1 MSSHPSLSNAPELKV
16 VQCAEPRDYLRHI
29 VPKRL
34 ADDYSPDENFFATTP
49 SHPSLSDVPEL
60 TAVERAGPRGYLRYV
75 FPMRLAD
82 DYNPDQVFDVLKSGY
97 KAACQRVGVMASEA
111 VPDPDAKQANTLKLQ
126 RLPEDQVGHMGYKD
140 LRDSDLYPWDYE
152 ALKAKHFPIV
162 AFDADLLMPGPL
174 WPEPEKRLPISLAQ
188 ANFIRGGVLIGWN
201 AFHMV
206 GDATTYLTWTRIW
219 AEECR
224 HSQGLEIPNPLIIDD
239 AMLADRQRVTRPSG
253 NNKGRVEDHP
263 EYTILPFTP
272 TGTSPAM
279 LSTTFRGQVFYF
291 SPQSLAAL
299 KAEAAPANATR
310 ATDQRWI
317 STNDAFSALMWRTAV
332 AVQAPISSLGED
344 EDATSVFNIAVNGR
358 TRTDP
363 PIHPQTLGCFLQ
375 YISVSAPI
383 REILGSLNLA
393 DLAVMIRKEIL
404 LRLTN
409 QFTDDVVTLIN
420 QLEDVTRLVPTAY
433 LDVLG
438 KTSVQTSWA
447 EFDLATVEW
456 GPLLG
461 DKIEYVRC
469 PNTGILPGCHVV
481 LPTLPNGG
489 VEVVFGT
496 EGELLQKVLEDPLW
510 AKFAKPR

>member
-1 MSSHPSLSNAPELKV
+1 MSLHPALRDVPELTAV
-16 VQCAEPRDYLRHI
+16 ERAGPRGYLRH
-29 VPKRL
+29 VFPMRL
-34 ADDYSPDENFFATTP
+34 PDN
-49 SHPSLSDVPEL
+49 SHPLLRDVPEL

-75 FPMRLAD
+75 FPMRLPD
-82 DYNPDQVFDVLKSGY
+82 DCNLDEVLNVIKSGY
-97 KAACQRVGVMASEA
+97 KATCQRIGVMASEA
-111 VPDPDAKQANTLKLQ
+111 VPDPHARQANTLKLQ
-126 RLPEDQVGHMGYKD
+126 RLPNDQVGIMRYKD
-140 LRDSDLYPWDYE
+140 LRDPEVYPWDYK
-152 ALKAKHFPIV
+152 ALKAKHFPIA

-174 WPEPEKRLPISLAQ
+174 WPEPGKRPPISLAQ
-188 ANFIRGGVLIGWN
+188 VNFIRGGVLIGWN
-201 AFHMV
+201 VFHMV

-224 HSQGLEIPNPLIIDD
+224 RLQGLQIPDPFVVDD
-239 AMLADRQRVTRPSG
+239 AMVTDRQHVTQPSG
-253 NNKGRVEDHP
+253 NNKGRAEDHP
-263 EYTILPFTP
+263 EYTVLPFTP
-272 TGTSPAM
+272 TGASPAM

-291 SPQSLAAL
+291 SPESLSAL
-299 KAEAAPANATR
+299 KAEAAPANATIE
-310 ATDQRWI
+310 TDQQWI

-332 AVQAPISSLGED
+332 AVQAPLDSLGED
-344 EDATSVFNIAVNGR
+344 EDASSVFNMAVNGR

-363 PIHPQTLGCFLQ
+363 PVHPQTLGCFLQ

-383 REILGSLNLA
+383 RDILGSLSLA
-393 DLAVMIRKEIL
+393 DLAIMIRKEIL

-409 QFTDDVVTLIN
+409 QFTDDVVTLIDK
-420 QLEDVTRLVPTAY
+420 LEDVTRLVPTAF

-461 DKIEYVRC
+461 DRIEAVRC
-469 PNTGILPGCHVV
+469 PNTGILPGTHVV
-481 LPTLPNGG
+481 LPALPNGG

-510 AKFAKPR
+510 AKFAEAR